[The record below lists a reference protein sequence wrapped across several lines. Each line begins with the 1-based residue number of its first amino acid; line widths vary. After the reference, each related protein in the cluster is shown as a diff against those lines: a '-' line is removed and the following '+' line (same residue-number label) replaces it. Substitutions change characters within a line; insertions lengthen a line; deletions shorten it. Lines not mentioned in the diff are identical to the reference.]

1 MIFLSIHPFQ
11 DGNGRLS
18 RLLGTL
24 LLMKNGYSWV
34 QYVSFEHEIESRK
47 TDYYKVLMES
57 QRQRPGED
65 VYPWVLFFLD
75 CLKNIQHK
83 LTDKLEVQ
91 RKAVKMVPRE
101 QNIYSF
107 IENHPGSKSGE
118 IAEKLNIPLPT
129 VKRILSDMVS
139 NKLIESSGVS
149 TGTHYHVAGTA
160 TIKKNLAMVFTN
172 EQRKT
177 EFLLKNDIVY

>member
-101 QNIYSF
+101 KNI
-107 IENHPGSKSGE
+107 
-118 IAEKLNIPLPT
+118 
-129 VKRILSDMVS
+129 
-139 NKLIESSGVS
+139 
-149 TGTHYHVAGTA
+149 
-160 TIKKNLAMVFTN
+160 
-172 EQRKT
+172 
-177 EFLLKNDIVY
+177 